1 MSARAAPSIPVEVLM
16 QIEAH
21 RPDLTPLIHELA
33 IASDPDRM
41 RALERRLAGAS
52 ALEPEQAWMLS
63 ACLDGRPYGEAAK
76 GRFH

>member
-1 MSARAAPSIPVEVLM
+1 M

-41 RALERRLAGAS
+41 RALERRLAAAYLAGAS